1 MAEEDAPRTVESL
14 LTTFIADA
22 RDHLETAMLH
32 LLNLEAELNDEESFN
47 DFSKAIH
54 CIHRKAKG
62 LGLIQIHVL
71 THEILTLLD
80 RVRRG
85 KPRLQKAVIELAFE
99 TVEAIGR
106 LLANV
111 ADSITTR
118 RRIPSEPWIKE
129 LVLRIQGLPGQELSS
144 IDTSPRLGGS

>member
-1 MAEEDAPRTVESL
+1 MAEEDGPRTVESL
-14 LTTFIADA
+14 LATFIADA
-22 RDHLETAMLH
+22 GDHLEMATLH

-47 DFSKAIH
+47 DFSRAIH
-54 CIHRKAKG
+54 CIHRKARG

-80 RVRRG
+80 SVPHG
-85 KPRLQKAVIELAFE
+85 KPEHQRTVVELAFE

-111 ADSITTR
+111 ADSISTGY
-118 RRIPSEPWIKE
+118 RIPSEPWIKE
-129 LVLRIQGLPGQELSS
+129 LVLKIQSLGGCELSS
-144 IDTSPRLGGS
+144 IETSPQREGS